1 MFLTYF
7 TNLKANLFSMNAVN
21 NTGGCNSQ
29 VQTELSLGQS
39 VVFGAQLYAT
49 YGIFFFWGGPCP
61 KYR

>member
-39 VVFGAQLYAT
+39 VVFGAQL
-49 YGIFFFWGGPCP
+49 
-61 KYR
+61 